1 VRVGLAGAGAIAEH
15 HLRVLAAQPGV
26 EVAAVCDVDEGRAAA
41 IARRAGARAFNGWEA
56 MLATAEIDALFVCTP
71 PMHHAAPALA
81 AFERGLA
88 VYLEK
93 PLARSLPDGE
103 AIAAAWRAS
112 GAVCAV
118 GYQWRSLDVLAE
130 LRTLLRG
137 ARPGM
142 LVSRS
147 FGPTEAARRDLDHA
161 SKGSDPDIAS
171 GWFADPRAGGGIL
184 FELASHDV
192 DLQIALAGPVESVQA
207 TSGSGL
213 LALAGRSPSA
223 LDDAVALLLQFAGG
237 GLGAVHVAWN
247 PAQRPPLYALD
258 VHAPDVA
265 LQLALDPDFVLRGR
279 AHGAEVAATGAVGPR
294 TSSVAQ
300 FLAAARNGDPASVA
314 CSPDDALDTLRAVL
328 ACERALASGERV
340 AV

>member
-1 VRVGLAGAGAIAEH
+1 M
-15 HLRVLAAQPGV
+15 LAAQPGV
-26 EVAAVCDVDEGRAAA
+26 ELAAVCDVDEGRAGA
-41 IARRAGARAFNGWEA
+41 IARRAGARAFGDWEA
-56 MLATAEIDALFVCTP
+56 MLAAVDIDALFVCTP
-71 PMHHAAPALA
+71 PVHHAAPTLA
-81 AFERGLA
+81 AFERGVA

-112 GAVCAV
+112 RR
-118 GYQWRSLDVLAE
+118 RSARSD
-130 LRTLLRG
+130 TSG
-137 ARPGM
+137 ARSTCSRSCARSCGASRPGL

-147 FGPTEAARRDLDHA
+147 YGPTEAARRDLDDA
-161 SKGSDPDIAS
+161 RMGSRPEWRGRRTAR
-171 GWFADPRAGGGIL
+171 AVRRRAGQRRLL

-192 DLQIALAGPVESVQA
+192 DLQIALAGPWSRCRRRPAVACS
-207 TSGSGL
+207 
-213 LALAGRSPSA
+213 RSRGHPPSA
-223 LDDAVALLLQFAGG
+223 LDDAVALLLRFADG

-258 VHAPDVA
+258 LHARTSRSSSPR
-265 LQLALDPDFVLRGR
+265 PDFVLRGR
-279 AHGAEVAATGAVGPR
+279 AHGADIAVTGVVGPR
-294 TSSVAQ
+294 TSSVVQ
-300 FLAAARNGDPASVA
+300 FLAAARGGDPASVA